1 MSSERV
7 CSICWCYYSYA
18 ELAFRKELSLPSA
31 LTVCFSSLPWH
42 LRGDAVSHV
51 LTFLIPVCWLSSVAS
66 LQLPLESWWGHTFP
80 LYMVGPID
88 HALLP
93 TPVYLCCQAVLPWL
107 SSHLL
112 LDCGVAFGGSRCT
125 VGISYT
131 SCMYSVLLSAFWP
144 PVFKEWEPSWVWGYV
159 YQMTS
164 TASVTE
170 T

>member
-1 MSSERV
+1 MIGLSWCHQRGSVPYADVIIHMQSWHLERN
-7 CSICWCYYSYA
+7 CLCH
-18 ELAFRKELSLPSA
+18 LLSLCA
-31 LTVCFSSLPWH
+31 L
-42 LRGDAVSHV
+42 V
-51 LTFLIPVCWLSSVAS
+51 LSPGTSEVTQFPMCWLSSVAS